1 MAANHKPPEH
11 QDNSWL
17 RFVFW
22 LGVVLTVILCSF
34 AFHSCSTIKYVDRW
48 NTEYR
53 DSTIYQKERYDSLI
67 YVPIPLEKDQVIAHL
82 GDTSR
87 LETSVAKSEAF
98 VGGDGFLHHKL
109 ENKSDSKLPAIVP
122 VTGTYIYTGVTQK
135 EAHTLTKIEYR
146 DKPLSWWQSLKIGAF
161 WWLLG
166 GLVLC
171 LVILFRKPLAA
182 LLKLLLKI

>member
-1 MAANHKPPEH
+1 MYAGNYEPPEH
-11 QDNSWL
+11 QDQSWM
-17 RFVFW
+17 RWCFW
-22 LGVVLTVILCSF
+22 IGVVLTIIGANLLFS
-34 AFHSCSTIKYVDRW
+34 SCSTIKYVDRW
-48 NTEYR
+48 HTEYR
-53 DSTIYQKERYDSLI
+53 DTTIVKKETRDSLI
-67 YVPIPLEKDQVIAHL
+67 YVPIPLESNQVIVAV

-87 LETSVAKSEAF
+87 LETSVAQSEAY
-98 VGGDGFLHHKL
+98 VGSDGFLHHKL
-109 ENKSDSKLPAIVP
+109 ENKRTKLPAIVP